1 MILKGPAIARGFF
14 IGDSLTL
21 GRHSGG
27 MTHHAPFPCDPQ
39 LWQRFLSACHS
50 RNERPGAALRDL
62 VRLEVQRYERRAARR
77 DDVIDEQLLGRLRL
91 LVAEALY
98 LSDSWGQMQA
108 ALRARG
114 LQYVPAGGGLNLMDP
129 ETGEVLCKGSQAGP
143 GYQDL
148 VRRFGAGFP
157 HHPRPGLAALA
168 MAGVRPAPRHAE
180 RHAPN

>member
-1 MILKGPAIARGFF
+1 MIQL
-14 IGDSLTL
+14 
-21 GRHSGG
+21 
-27 MTHHAPFPCDPQ
+27 APFPCDPQ
-39 LWQRFLSACHS
+39 LWQRFLAACQS
-50 RNERPGAALRDL
+50 RDETPGAVLRDL
-62 VRLEVQRYERRAARR
+62 VRLEVQRIERRSARS
-77 DDVIDEQLLGRLRL
+77 DAVIDEQLLGRLRL

-129 ETGEVLCKGSQAGP
+129 ETGEVLCKSSQAGP

-157 HHPRPGLAALA
+157 GHGRPGLAALA
-168 MAGVRPAPRHAE
+168 LAGRPETQE
-180 RHAPN
+180 RRQI